1 MCALGEKVVSKE
13 PTARNGR
20 FISRT
25 YTLVSDLSRR
35 LQLYRYTEPFAA
47 EMALATL
54 VGTRVPGVEP
64 PWFLNL
70 WATPAL
76 TPSMPKKPLLPLF
89 FFLKREWL
97 ISHSLDA
104 QTVFQWFRRAGPVL
118 AVHLNVDI
126 GYEQPACLVE
136 YYLPE
141 HQQAARKAGIS
152 IHRDVVDAVRPPFRV
167 IDPWNLYCVVRRTSD
182 LYCAPTLTCSL
193 VKNLGPDVDTWE
205 FFSEFRKV
213 VFRRYHSIATIEC

>member
-1 MCALGEKVVSKE
+1 M
-13 PTARNGR
+13 
-20 FISRT
+20 
-25 YTLVSDLSRR
+25 
-35 LQLYRYTEPFAA
+35 
-47 EMALATL
+47 
-54 VGTRVPGVEP
+54 
-64 PWFLNL
+64 
-70 WATPAL
+70 
-76 TPSMPKKPLLPLF
+76 
-89 FFLKREWL
+89 
-97 ISHSLDA
+97 SHLLDA